1 MILHFCVLDKF
12 IPPFIE
18 LINNEFDNQNHHFL
32 VYGDRSQFP
41 FKDASNVEYQPQF
54 AHLRGNFWN
63 NIAQITR
70 FLELAKKSEKIILH
84 GLWDDNLVRLLS
96 FYPGLLKKCY
106 WIIWGG
112 DLYRHTFRE
121 KGIRSNIHEFFRR
134 IVIKKIGNFVSQ
146 IEGDFIL
153 VKKWYQA
160 TGKWHDCFVYP
171 SNVYCGE
178 PLANTER
185 ELGRSINIL
194 LGNSADPS
202 NNHFEA
208 LDLLL
213 QFRHDNI
220 KIFAP
225 LSYGNKN
232 YANVV
237 ISKGKERFGEK
248 FQPLTDFMAKQ
259 EYDKFLRCIDIAI
272 FNHNRQ
278 QAFGNIVNL
287 LGMGKKVYIRKKIST
302 WNALS
307 QHGIEI
313 FDLDSF
319 DLKPICSKAASKNS
333 KIVGVFFSRKNLLNQ
348 LNAIFAGD
356 I

>member
-18 LINNEFDNQNHHFL
+18 LINNEFDNQEHHFL

-41 FKDASNVEYQPQF
+41 YKNALNIEYQPSF
-54 AHLRGNFWN
+54 IRLRGNIGK
-63 NIAQITR
+63 NIANVNR
-70 FLELAKKSEKIILH
+70 FIELAKKSKKIILH
-84 GLWDDNLVRLLS
+84 GLWCDHLVALLS
-96 FYPGLLKKCY
+96 FYSSLLKKCY
-106 WIIWGG
+106 WVIWGG
-112 DLYRHTFRE
+112 DLYIRILRE
-121 KGIRSNIHEFFRR
+121 RGIRSSIHEFFRR
-134 IVIKKIGNFVSQ
+134 IVIKRMGNFVSQ
-146 IEGDFIL
+146 VKGDYTL
-153 VKKWYQA
+153 TKEWYRA
-160 TGKWHDCFVYP
+160 KGKWHDCFVYP

-178 PLANTER
+178 PLANTEK
-185 ELGRSINIL
+185 EFGRSLNIL

-213 QFRHDNI
+213 KFRHGNI

-225 LSYGNKN
+225 LSYGNKD
-232 YANVV
+232 YANGV
-237 ISKGKERFGEK
+237 ISKGKERFGAK

-259 EYDKFLRCIDIAI
+259 KYDEFLRGIDIAI

-287 LGMGKKVYIRKKIST
+287 LGMGKKVYIRKEIST

-307 QHGIEI
+307 RLGVKI

-319 DLKPICSKAASKNS
+319 DLKPIDSEIARKNS
-333 KIVGVFFSRKNLLNQ
+333 KIVGVFFSRENLLNQ
-348 LNAIFAGD
+348 LNEIFAGD
-356 I
+356 V